1 LAATNFFG
9 AAAALAIAWL
19 AALVLTPIVA
29 RLATRLGAVDYPD
42 GRRKSHS
49 HPVPRAGGVAVA
61 LAAMVAMAVAMGLTP
76 SAEEAAS
83 TWLVRGLVPA
93 LLVLLVVGI
102 IDDVFTLTGI
112 YKLIGQV
119 LAVSVLVA
127 AGAQFDQISL
137 FGVMLPLGDFRIPF
151 TLFFCLGAINA
162 FNLIDGADGLAA
174 SIGAIV
180 CTCLGVLTASR
191 GDVPAALACFALS
204 GALIGFLRYNVPPAK
219 VYLGDTGSMLIG
231 LVVAAVAIDCSIKQ
245 QAAFVLSVPIAICAI
260 PILDATAALVR
271 RVTTGQSVFTADR
284 GHLHH
289 ALLLRGWTV
298 GMTVAFIA
306 GLTAITSCAA
316 LISYFTNND
325 VYALAV
331 TGGVFATLAVAR
343 VFGHTEAAL
352 IASHS
357 RSFVR
362 GLVLR
367 GAGREESETE
377 RSVQLQGKRKWQ
389 KVWTAL
395 REAAPLYNVAGLT
408 LQVSIPQLHESF
420 FATWKRNDA
429 AVAGDDVWRITLPLV
444 LDERPIGKLTLVGTS
459 GGRQALVDM
468 QQMLDYLDSLHA
480 EIADIVDNEEPAGK
494 RWAIVQATPAIG

>member
-1 LAATNFFG
+1 MFLG

-19 AALVLTPIVA
+19 AALVLTPSVA
-29 RLATRLGAVDYPD
+29 RLATRVGAVDYPD
-42 GRRKSHS
+42 GRRKSHAR
-49 HPVPRAGGVAVA
+49 PVPRAGGITVA
-61 LAAMVAMAVAMGLTP
+61 LAATVAMAVTMALTP
-76 SAEEAAS
+76 AGEDPSA
-83 TWLVRGLVPA
+83 WLVRGLIPA
-93 LLVLLVVGI
+93 VGVLLVVGI
-102 IDDVFTLTGI
+102 IDDVFSLTGI

-127 AGAQFDQISL
+127 SGAQFDQISL
-137 FGVMLPLGDFRIPF
+137 FGVLLPLGDFRIPF

-162 FNLIDGADGLAA
+162 FNLIDGADGLAS

-180 CTCLGVLTASR
+180 CTCLGVITASQ
-191 GDVPAALACFALS
+191 GAVTAALACFAVA
-204 GALIGFLRYNVPPAK
+204 GALVGFLRYNAPPAK

-271 RVTTGQSVFTADR
+271 RVTTGQSVFTPDR

-289 ALLLRGWTV
+289 ALLLRGWSV
-298 GMTVAFIA
+298 GMNVAFIA
-306 GLTAITSCAA
+306 GLAALTSCAA
-316 LISYFTNND
+316 LVSYFTNND

-331 TGGVFATLAVAR
+331 TGCVFITLAAAR
-343 VFGHTEAAL
+343 IFGHTEAAL

-367 GAGREESETE
+367 GARSEDTE
-377 RSVQLQGKRKWQ
+377 RSVQLQGKLKWQ
-389 KVWTAL
+389 KIWTAL

-408 LQVSIPQLHESF
+408 LQLSIPQLHESF
-420 FATWKRNDA
+420 YATWKRNDSA
-429 AVAGDDVWRITLPLV
+429 AAGDDVWRIMLPLAF
-444 LDERPIGKLTLVGTS
+444 DEKPIGKLTLVGAAA
-459 GGRQALVDM
+459 GRQALVDM
-468 QQMLDYLDSLHA
+468 QHMLDYLDSLDA
-480 EIADIVDNEEPAGK
+480 EIADIVADEAPVGQQWAVAG
-494 RWAIVQATPAIG
+494 ATPAVG

>member
-1 LAATNFFG
+1 MG
-9 AAAALAIAWL
+9 AAAAFAIAWL
-19 AALVLTPIVA
+19 AALLLTPIVA
-29 RLATRLGAVDYPD
+29 RVATRLGAVDYPD
-42 GRRKSHS
+42 GRRKSHAR
-49 HPVPRAGGVAVA
+49 PVPRAGGVAIA
-61 LAAMVAMAVAMGLTP
+61 LAAIIAMAVAMSLTS
-76 SAEEAAS
+76 SAEEEPS

-93 LLVLLVVGI
+93 VGVLLIVGL
-102 IDDVFTLTGI
+102 IDDFLSLTGI

-162 FNLIDGADGLAA
+162 FNLIDGADGLAS

-180 CTCLGVLTASR
+180 CTTLGVLTASR
-191 GDVPAALACFALS
+191 GDVPAALACFAVA
-204 GALIGFLRYNVPPAK
+204 GALVGFLRYNVPPAR

-245 QAAFVLSVPIAICAI
+245 QAAFVLSVPLAICAI

-271 RVTTGQSVFTADR
+271 RVTTGQSVFTPDR

-289 ALLLRGWTV
+289 ALLLRGWSV

-306 GLTAITSCAA
+306 ALAA
-316 LISYFTNND
+316 LTSFAALVSYFTNND
-325 VYALAV
+325 LYALAV
-331 TGGVFATLAVAR
+331 TGGVFVTLAVAR

-367 GAGREESETE
+367 GANGEETE
-377 RSVQLQGKRKWQ
+377 RSVQLQGKLKWQ
-389 KVWTAL
+389 KIWTAL

-420 FATWKRNDA
+420 YATWKRNDSA
-429 AVAGDDVWRITLPLV
+429 AAGDDLWRMTLPLM
-444 LDERPIGKLTLVGTS
+444 LDEKPIGKLTVVGATA
-459 GGRQALVDM
+459 GRQALADM
-468 QQMLDYLDSLHA
+468 QQLLDYLESLES
-480 EIADIVDNEEPAGK
+480 EIADVVADDEPVGARWVVAG
-494 RWAIVQATPAIG
+494 ATPAVG